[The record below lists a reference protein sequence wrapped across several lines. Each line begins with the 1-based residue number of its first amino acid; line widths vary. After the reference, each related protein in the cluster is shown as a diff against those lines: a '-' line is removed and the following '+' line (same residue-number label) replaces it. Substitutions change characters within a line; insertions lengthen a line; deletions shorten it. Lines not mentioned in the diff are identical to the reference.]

1 MPNHCELG
9 GCSVPPYQRPLNPTL
24 IRPPRSPLGTSVATT
39 IRSYSNPVMLFQ
51 LASTLSVLS
60 LITTSMGLYYIDDTD
75 PIIKVEFHSSMREQ
89 LLLIL
94 EDSLV

>member
-1 MPNHCELG
+1 
-9 GCSVPPYQRPLNPTL
+9 
-24 IRPPRSPLGTSVATT
+24 
-39 IRSYSNPVMLFQ
+39 MLFQ